1 MERLVIKNF
10 ITGELRIA
18 GMTPLNGFS
27 KMYDVFSKLEQYE
40 NSELSPEE
48 VRKLSS
54 ESKEIHIG
62 SVIQNYTVISIYEN
76 EHCLAENRFSGSY
89 AVWNIDA
96 NRCGVNSGYYCKD
109 RGEAERNY
117 FSRCFRWYSSY
128 EEDDENM
135 WSLEDETPV
144 RLSKFLN
151 LNSDDDKEFSL
162 FAPDEKSAVCCKLFE
177 GTMSELIAVCLDSLY
192 FRKYLDWYI
201 KDFSADTIYISE
213 KLI

>member
-1 MERLVIKNF
+1 MLTKINYDGTWSCKGINF
-10 ITGELRIA
+10 ED
-18 GMTPLNGFS
+18 LNGNA
-27 KMYDVFSKLEQYE
+27 YGALCKLRDYE
-40 NSELSPEE
+40 KSGFEPDDLDRIREN
-48 VRKLSS
+48 
-54 ESKEIHIG
+54 IHIG
-62 SVIQNYTVISIYEN
+62 SIIQNYTVISIYEN

-89 AVWNIDA
+89 AVWNINTDK
-96 NRCGVNSGYYCKD
+96 CGVNSGYYCKD

-135 WSLEDETPV
+135 WSLEDETPIK
-144 RLSKFLN
+144 LSKFLN
-151 LNSDDDKEFSL
+151 LNSDDEKEFSL
-162 FAPDEKSAVCCKLFE
+162 FAPDEKSAVCHKLFE
-177 GTMSELIAVCLDSLY
+177 GTISELIAVCLDSLY

>member
-1 MERLVIKNF
+1 MLTKINPNGTWNCKGINL
-10 ITGELRIA
+10 GEVNGNIYGALCKLRDYEKS
-18 GMTPLNGFS
+18 GFEP
-27 KMYDVFSKLEQYE
+27 DDLDRIRE
-40 NSELSPEE
+40 N
-48 VRKLSS
+48 
-54 ESKEIHIG
+54 IHIG

-89 AVWNIDA
+89 AVWNINTDK
-96 NRCGVNSGYYCKD
+96 CGVNSGYYCKD

-128 EEDDENM
+128 EEDNENI

-151 LNSDDDKEFSL
+151 LNSDDDKEISL
-162 FAPDEKSAVCCKLFE
+162 FAPDENSSICHKLFE
-177 GTMSELIAVCLDSLY
+177 GTVPELIAVCLDSLY